1 MAQYQVGNEIFEID
15 DAVPEAEAIEAINQ
29 ILAQPRDSA
38 LQFSYDSARQM
49 AGAGL
54 ETIGDLSEK
63 YFGGD
68 LGISEYGQDLRQR
81 AADDI
86 AKGRYQREFEG
97 SFSDQKSIGD
107 AAGWVLQGIQ
117 ENAVSGGAALA
128 GGAAAAATAMLSLPA
143 AAVIGG
149 ITTIGSAILGTGETA
164 LEMREKTGE
173 VNEELALGTGA
184 IIGLLDRFGAGK
196 VFSKSQLADMTV
208 GQLYEELQKK
218 GYRRA
223 AEEFGKEVGKRATA
237 EGITEATQ
245 EGAIVGATAATG
257 GEYTAGE
264 VGDRLLD
271 AGVIGTGQAGAI
283 SAPVQAGKMAVSG
296 TQVNQHMSNM
306 DKQAELLR
314 EIGMETDNPAVID
327 AANQLNIA
335 VEAARNGDLTF
346 LKEIADAE
354 QNADVVPVDESN
366 RESRAQASFAAR
378 LQSIAEDG
386 DALTGKPLDLQ
397 DVNPNSEG
405 GARKAVE
412 TAHGQIAGQIAE
424 LVKIL
429 SKQLDP
435 KQADTLNELFD
446 RSDVKQALK
455 LSRNK
460 VKKSFPTS
468 AFEQLGELTAGTRE
482 GDILRNLVLESMEL
496 TRVHNNGYVGGLSG
510 FVDKFANP
518 FATAGSYDG
527 KSQMANAVRL
537 AGTAVAGTAT
547 GGITLLAQLGLV
559 GGSRAIDALS
569 GGRRSAVGSYVRDN
583 IGNTRLGV
591 NPTLPS
597 LFEQEKSLQKSQQ
610 ERAMLLEALRANI
623 ELDPAAGPEFAIL
636 KTANEAIQTYE
647 GTSVP
652 LGAQDIND
660 ANEAL
665 LASLGEEYRPFY
677 DAIRNRQVGDFI
689 ENEHMALLTDMIVT
703 MKRSAA
709 RRAQQNQ
716 DLTVAAETRTLNQAA
731 REAGKLENQAFVQQI
746 RDELNAD
753 KKASA
758 VVKGRIMTVL
768 DEFGRNLGTD
778 PVKSIDQ
785 EIKKITSG
793 ETPVPQD
800 MVDKYLTPYRN
811 RVKRQQQQAAAAD
824 KLAADIEGKG
834 KKNEVF
840 DPEAGMLVDNTPFDP
855 IDLGEETAATIL
867 PIYPT
872 ADAVPPVQVKKKVDA
887 IRWLFE
893 NLYVKHYG
901 TTNPIE
907 YSPANVVVVGRK
919 MAAEALKALE
929 QDNNAIGWYDRTL
942 KDAKAVMTLL
952 DPTLGPRSNNPDNEL
967 AFDFALAVTSNGT
980 AVLQNFEYA
989 YKAYQTWQKTGFMP
1003 TNWNLGGER
1012 MNAMRNAFA
1021 FYNTY
1026 TDLYNRG
1033 DITLSINDFFNKEMT
1048 RGELTAFVDEFNAT
1062 HNTNVTVPTKD
1073 AVDTIVNGSYI
1084 LGPKIGQGFYQ
1095 NLRGNYD
1102 NLTADMWWMRM
1113 WNRQIGRP
1121 FEPEKSEKD
1130 MKKNRDI
1137 IVREMKASKGNDRK
1151 LVNEALK
1158 NIGETR
1164 DGLYNS
1170 AERIDALTNELHRV
1184 WNRYYARHKKET
1196 GRNPDKPQLWK
1207 TVGTHFKN
1215 MGDSVRDMPGDNA
1228 DRKFMREATREA
1240 IRLMK
1245 TTGVD
1250 ISVADFQALMWY
1262 PEKRLL
1268 KMLGVK
1274 PGQGDDNDYLDAAIA
1289 LAKKEGFTNDQIE
1302 EALGA
1307 SVRGRTSNANRTGP
1321 EGQDGGFLNS
1331 PDQTDPGQG
1340 QGEFEFSQPILASAT
1355 DQSNRPNPNVT
1366 IPTPHEVKEEAEL
1379 ASALFEVGKPGSP
1392 YEFGVD
1398 NAKDIQRLI
1407 EAFGIHLDLYK
1418 SQSKMFQEQQTSGS
1432 GTMGIYNPYM
1442 NQGRG
1447 RMGVME
1453 PGFPRRKADIFG
1465 DKRYQQ
1471 TETSFL
1477 TTLLH
1482 ELSHH
1487 IESRATELSY
1497 DEFMSGVSSKTPQ
1510 SGSSARSGLY
1520 YEGEFIPTS
1529 FRDLINNIV
1538 NLALKDSNTDDVVA
1552 RDDGSLPTVTVNK
1565 ARAKKISA
1573 ELDDLQTNTEFFFR
1587 NRPELSPEFVRASGD
1602 INRGMAK
1609 SMKSFDD
1616 AKAKAE
1622 RDGLDFN
1629 FKDRDVYEQQARR
1642 DRERFI
1648 RTYIRDPG
1656 ETAVDPLWVYL
1667 GNPQLAKEV
1676 MPETTKLIREFLND
1690 SDLTK
1695 GILTFYSTPLATA
1708 VAAALALLAVNG
1720 PGGEEEEP
1728 MMPMSGSPAT
1738 GMLTI

>member
-1 MAQYQVGNEIFEID
+1 MARYQVGNEIFEID

-29 ILAQPRDSA
+29 MLAQPRDSA
-38 LQFSYDSARQM
+38 LDFSYDSARQM
-49 AGAGL
+49 TGAGL

-68 LGISEYGQDLRQR
+68 LGISEYGEGLRQR

-86 AKGRYQREFEG
+86 TKGRYQREFEG
-97 SFSDQKSIGD
+97 SFSDQKSVGD

-128 GGAAAAATAMLSLPA
+128 GGAAATATALISLPA

-196 VFSKSQLADMTV
+196 VFSKSQIADMTV
-208 GQLYEELQKK
+208 GQVYDELQKK

-223 AEEFGKEVGKRATA
+223 AEEFGKEVGKRAGA

-283 SAPVQAGKMAVSG
+283 SAPTQAGKMAISG
-296 TQVNQHMSNM
+296 TQVSQQMSKM

-314 EIGMETDNPAVID
+314 EIGIETDNPDVID

-335 VEAARNGDLTF
+335 VEAARSGDLTL

-366 RESRAQASFAAR
+366 RESRAQASFAVR
-378 LQSIAEDG
+378 LQDIAEDG
-386 DALTGKPLDLQ
+386 DALSGKPLDLQ
-397 DVNPNSEG
+397 DVNPGSEG

-429 SKQLDP
+429 GDKLDP
-435 KQADTLNELFD
+435 KQADTLAELFE

-455 LSRNK
+455 FSRNK

-468 AFEQLGELTAGTRE
+468 AFDKLGELTAGTRE

-547 GGITLLAQLGLV
+547 GGVTLLAQLGLV
-559 GGSRAIDALS
+559 GGSRAFDALS
-569 GGRRSAVGSYVRDN
+569 GGRRSAVGSYVKDN
-583 IGNTRLGV
+583 VGNTRLGV

-597 LFEQEKSLQKSQQ
+597 LFEQEKSLQKSRQ

-623 ELDPAAGPEFAIL
+623 QLDPAAGPEFAIL

-652 LGAQDIND
+652 LTAQDIND

-665 LASLGEEYRPFY
+665 LASLGEEYQPFY
-677 DAIRNRQVGDFI
+677 DALRDRQIGDPI
-689 ENEHMALLTDMIVT
+689 QNEHMALITDMIVT

-709 RRAQQNQ
+709 RRDQQTQ
-716 DLTVAAETRTLNQAA
+716 DMTVAAEARTLNQAA

-746 RDELNAD
+746 RDQLNND

-768 DEFGRNLGTD
+768 DEFGRNLGSD

-834 KKNEVF
+834 QKNEVF
-840 DPEAGMLVDNTPFDP
+840 DPDVGMLVDNTPFDP

-872 ADAVPPVQVKKKVDA
+872 ADAVPPVKVKTKVDG

-901 TTNPIE
+901 TTDPIE

-989 YKAYQTWQKTGFMP
+989 YNAYQTWQKTGFMP
-1003 TNWNLGGER
+1003 TNWKQGGER
-1012 MNAMRNAFA
+1012 NNAMRNAFA

-1026 TDLYNRG
+1026 TDLFNRG
-1033 DITLSINDFFNKEMT
+1033 EITLSINDFFNREMT

-1062 HNTNVTVPTKD
+1062 HNTSVTVPTKD
-1073 AVDTIVNGSYI
+1073 AVDTMVNGSYI

-1130 MKKNRDI
+1130 MAKNRDI
-1137 IVREMKASKGNDRK
+1137 IVREMKSSKGNDRK

-1170 AERIDALTNELHRV
+1170 AERIDTLTNELQRV

-1228 DRKFMREATREA
+1228 DRKFMREATGEA

-1274 PGQGDDNDYLDAAIA
+1274 PGQGDDNDYLDAAVA

-1321 EGQDGGFLNS
+1321 DGQDGGFLNS
-1331 PDQTDPGQG
+1331 VDQTDPGQG

-1355 DQSNRPNPNVT
+1355 DQSGRPAPNVT
-1366 IPTPHEVKEEAEL
+1366 IPTPHEVKEEADL
-1379 ASALFEVGKPGSP
+1379 ASALFEVGKRGSP

-1398 NAKDIQRLI
+1398 NAEDIQRLI

-1418 SQSKMFQEQQTSGS
+1418 SQSKMFQEQNTSGQN
-1432 GTMGIYNPYM
+1432 TMGVYNPYM
-1442 NQGRG
+1442 AQGRG
-1447 RMGVME
+1447 RIGAME
-1453 PGFPRRKADIFG
+1453 PGFPRRKENRFG
-1465 DKRYQQ
+1465 EKEYQQ
-1471 TETSFL
+1471 TETGFL

-1487 IESRATELSY
+1487 IESKETEVSY
-1497 DEFMSGVSSKTPQ
+1497 NDFIGDNETRTPQ
-1510 SGSSARSGLY
+1510 SGRSARSGLY
-1520 YEGEFIPTS
+1520 YQREFTPTS
-1529 FRDLINNIV
+1529 FRELIKNVV
-1538 NLALKDSNTDDVVA
+1538 NLALYDKYTDDVIS
-1552 RDDGSLPTVTVNK
+1552 RDGTSLPTVTVDK

-1587 NRPELSPEFVRASGD
+1587 NRPELSPEFVRPDGD
-1602 INRGMAK
+1602 IERSMART
-1609 SMKSFDD
+1609 MQRYDD
-1616 AKAKAE
+1616 AAAKTSE
-1622 RDGLDFN
+1622 GGEGFDFVPR
-1629 FKDRDVYEQQARR
+1629 KTYEYDSRQS
-1642 DRERFI
+1642 RERFI
-1648 RTYIRDPG
+1648 REYVRDPA

-1695 GILTFYSTPLATA
+1695 GIVTFYSTPLATA
-1708 VAAALALLAVNG
+1708 LAAALALLAVNG
-1720 PGGEEEEP
+1720 PGGEEEE